1 MARGQVKSIIGAL
14 NSKPSFEHEF
24 AVEKSIADI
33 KKISNVSEL
42 QEIATTLARANAKQS
57 HFIAQA
63 LEIMCEQQERLFIK
77 RKKANKKAPLM
88 KRLKYI
94 LFGEN

>member
-33 KKISNVSEL
+33 KKFQMFLNYKNSNHISASKCKTISFYCSGIGDNVR
-42 QEIATTLARANAKQS
+42 TT
-57 HFIAQA
+57 
-63 LEIMCEQQERLFIK
+63 
-77 RKKANKKAPLM
+77 RKIIYKK
-88 KRLKYI
+88 KKSK
-94 LFGEN
+94 

>member
-1 MARGQVKSIIGAL
+1 MKSILNAL
-14 NSKPSFEHEF
+14 RSKPSFEHEF
-24 AVEKSIADI
+24 AIEKSIAEI
-33 KKISNVSEL
+33 KKMKDVSEL
-42 QEIATTLARANAKQS
+42 QELAQALTRANAKQS

-63 LEIMCEQQERLFIK
+63 LEIMCEQQERLYIK

-94 LFGEN
+94 FFGKD